1 MGSLLMNIIN
11 NLEIV
16 KDNLVSLKSKAKI
29 IVVCKNQQFS
39 KIQNL
44 LDFGHLDFGENKI
57 QEAHEKWNDFLKNN
71 NNINLHFI
79 GSLQSNKAKQA
90 FQIFNY
96 VHSLDS
102 EKLAKIFHELEV
114 INRRQIKYFVQVN
127 IGSEPQK
134 NGIDISV
141 VNDFVN
147 YCKHK
152 LNLNIIGLM
161 AIPPKDQNPELFFKQ
176 LYELNLAN
184 NLEELSMGMSD
195 DYKIA
200 AKYNATYVR
209 IGSAIF
215 S

>member
-57 QEAHEKWNDFLKNN
+57 QEAHEKWNDLLKNN

>member
-1 MGSLLMNIIN
+1 MNIIN

-39 KIQNL
+39 RIKDL
-44 LDFGHLDFGENKI
+44 LDSGHLDFGENKI
-57 QEAHEKWNDFLKNN
+57 QEAYEKWIDILKKN

-79 GSLQSNKAKQA
+79 GKLQSNKAKQA

-102 EKLAKIFHELEV
+102 EKLAKIFHELEI
-114 INRRQIKYFVQVN
+114 INGRQIKYFVQVN
-127 IGSEPQK
+127 IGREPQK
-134 NGIDISV
+134 NGIDISA
-141 VNDFVN
+141 VNDFVH
-147 YCKHK
+147 YCKNK
-152 LNLNIIGLM
+152 LNLNVIGLM
-161 AIPPKDQNPELFFKQ
+161 AIPPKDQNPESFFKQ

-200 AKYNATYVR
+200 TKYNTTYVR

>member
-1 MGSLLMNIIN
+1 MNIIN

-29 IVVCKNQQFS
+29 IAVCKNQQFS
-39 KIQNL
+39 RIKNL

-57 QEAHEKWNDFLKNN
+57 QEANEKWNDISKNF

-79 GSLQSNKAKQA
+79 GKLQSNKVKQA

-114 INRRQIKYFVQVN
+114 INKRKIKYFVQVN
-127 IGSEPQK
+127 IGSESQK
-134 NGIDISV
+134 NGIDISA

-147 YCKHK
+147 YCKNK
-152 LNLNIIGLM
+152 LNLNVIGLM

-200 AKYNATYVR
+200 AKYNTTYVR

>member
-1 MGSLLMNIIN
+1 MNIIN

-29 IVVCKNQQFS
+29 IVVSKNQQLS
-39 KIQNL
+39 SIQNL

-57 QEAHEKWNDFLKNN
+57 QEAHEKWNDVLKNN

>member
-1 MGSLLMNIIN
+1 MNIIN

-29 IVVCKNQQFS
+29 IVVCKNQQLS
-39 KIQNL
+39 SIQNL

-57 QEAHEKWNDFLKNN
+57 QEAQEKWNNILKKF

-79 GSLQSNKAKQA
+79 GKLQSNKAKQA

-96 VHSLDS
+96 VHSLDN
-102 EKLAKIFHELEV
+102 EKLAKIFNELEI
-114 INRRQIKYFVQVN
+114 INKRKIKYFVQVN

-134 NGIDISV
+134 NGIDISA

-147 YCKHK
+147 YCKNK
-152 LNLNIIGLM
+152 LNLNVRGLM
-161 AIPPKDQNPELFFKQ
+161 AIPPKDQNPEFFFKQ

-200 AKYNATYVR
+200 AKYNTAYVR

>member
-1 MGSLLMNIIN
+1 MDIIN

-16 KDNLVSLKSKAKI
+16 KDNLASLKSKAKI
-29 IVVCKNQQFS
+29 IVVCKNQQLS

-57 QEAHEKWNDFLKNN
+57 QEAHEKWN
-71 NNINLHFI
+71 NIIKKFSNLNLHFI
-79 GSLQSNKAKQA
+79 GKLQSNKAKQA

-96 VHSLDS
+96 VHSLDN
-102 EKLAKIFHELEV
+102 EKLAKIFSELEI
-114 INRRQIKYFVQVN
+114 INKKKIKYFVQVN

-147 YCKHK
+147 YCKNK
-152 LNLNIIGLM
+152 LNLNVIGLM
-161 AIPPKDQNPELFFKQ
+161 AIPPKDQNPELFFKK

-184 NLEELSMGMSD
+184 NLQELSIGMSD

>member
-1 MGSLLMNIIN
+1 MDVIN
-11 NLEIV
+11 NLKII
-16 KDNLVSLKSKAKI
+16 KDNLVSIKSKAKI
-29 IVVCKNQQFS
+29 IAVSKNQQFLR
-39 KIQNL
+39 IQNL

-57 QEAHEKWNDFLKNN
+57 QEAHEKWNDVLKNN

>member
-1 MGSLLMNIIN
+1 MNIIN

-29 IVVCKNQQFS
+29 IVVCKNQQFLR
-39 KIQNL
+39 IQNL

-57 QEAHEKWNDFLKNN
+57 QEAYEKWNDILKKH

-79 GSLQSNKAKQA
+79 GKLQSNKAKQA

-96 VHSLDS
+96 VHSLDN
-102 EKLAKIFHELEV
+102 EKLAKIFNELEV
-114 INRRQIKYFVQVN
+114 INKRKIKYFVQVN

-134 NGIDISV
+134 NGIAISA

-147 YCKHK
+147 YCKNK
-152 LNLNIIGLM
+152 LNLNVRGLM

-200 AKYNATYVR
+200 AKYNTTYVR

>member
-1 MGSLLMNIIN
+1 MNIIN
-11 NLEIV
+11 NLEII

-39 KIQNL
+39 SVQNL

-57 QEAHEKWNDFLKNN
+57 QEAQEKWSDISKKF

-79 GSLQSNKAKQA
+79 GKLQSNKAKQA

-96 VHSLDS
+96 VHSLDN
-102 EKLAKIFHELEV
+102 EKLAKIFNQLELTNE
-114 INRRQIKYFVQVN
+114 RKLKYFVQVN
-127 IGSEPQK
+127 IGSESQK
-134 NGIDISV
+134 NGIDISA

-147 YCKHK
+147 YCKNK
-152 LNLNIIGLM
+152 LNLNVRGLM

-200 AKYNATYVR
+200 AKYNTTYVR

>member
-1 MGSLLMNIIN
+1 MNIIN

-29 IVVCKNQQFS
+29 IAVCKNQQFS
-39 KIQNL
+39 RIKNL

-57 QEAHEKWNDFLKNN
+57 QEANEKWNDISKNF

-79 GSLQSNKAKQA
+79 GKLQSNKVKQA

-114 INRRQIKYFVQVN
+114 INGRQIKYFVQVN
-127 IGSEPQK
+127 IGREPQK
-134 NGIDISV
+134 NGINISA

-147 YCKHK
+147 YCKNK
-152 LNLNIIGLM
+152 LNLNVIGLM

-176 LYELNLAN
+176 LHKLNLAN

-200 AKYNATYVR
+200 TKYNTTYVR

>member
-1 MGSLLMNIIN
+1 MDIIN

-16 KDNLVSLKSKAKI
+16 KDNLASLKSKAKI
-29 IVVCKNQQFS
+29 IVVCKNQQLS

-57 QEAHEKWNDFLKNN
+57 QEAHEKWN
-71 NNINLHFI
+71 NIIKKFSNLNLHFI
-79 GSLQSNKAKQA
+79 GKLQSNKAKQA

-96 VHSLDS
+96 VHSLDN
-102 EKLAKIFHELEV
+102 EKLAKIFSELEI
-114 INRRQIKYFVQVN
+114 INKKKIKYFVQVN

-134 NGIDISV
+134 NGIDISA

-147 YCKHK
+147 YCKNK
-152 LNLNIIGLM
+152 LNLNVIGLM
-161 AIPPKDQNPELFFKQ
+161 AIPPKDQNPELFFKK

-184 NLEELSMGMSD
+184 NLQELSIGMSD

>member
-1 MGSLLMNIIN
+1 MNIIN

-57 QEAHEKWNDFLKNN
+57 QEAHEKWNDILKN

-79 GSLQSNKAKQA
+79 GRLQSNKAKQA

-127 IGSEPQK
+127 IGREPQK

-152 LNLNIIGLM
+152 LNLNVIGLM
-161 AIPPKDQNPELFFKQ
+161 AIPPKDQNPESFFKQ

>member
-1 MGSLLMNIIN
+1 MNIIN

-44 LDFGHLDFGENKI
+44 LDFGHLDFGENKF
-57 QEAHEKWNDFLKNN
+57 QEAYEKWNDIIKKN

-79 GSLQSNKAKQA
+79 GKLQSNKAKQA
-90 FQIFNY
+90 FEIFNY
-96 VHSLDS
+96 VHSLDN

-114 INRRQIKYFVQVN
+114 INKRQIKYFVQVN
-127 IGSEPQK
+127 IGGEPQK
-134 NGIDISV
+134 NGIDIST

-147 YCKHK
+147 YCKNK
-152 LNLNIIGLM
+152 LNLNVRGLM
-161 AIPPKDQNPELFFKQ
+161 ALPPKDQNPELFFKK

-184 NLEELSMGMSD
+184 NLEELSMGMSN

-200 AKYNATYVR
+200 AKYNTTYVR
-209 IGSAIF
+209 LGSAIF

>member
-1 MGSLLMNIIN
+1 MNIIN

-44 LDFGHLDFGENKI
+44 LDIGHLDFGENKI
-57 QEAHEKWNDFLKNN
+57 QEAYEKWNDALKKFKNV
-71 NNINLHFI
+71 NLHFI
-79 GSLQSNKAKQA
+79 GKLQSNKAKQA

-96 VHSLDS
+96 VHSLDN
-102 EKLAKIFHELEV
+102 EKLAKIFHELEL
-114 INRRQIKYFVQVN
+114 INKRHIKYFVQVN

-141 VNDFVN
+141 VKDFVY
-147 YCKHK
+147 YCKNK
-152 LNLNIIGLM
+152 LNLDIRGLM
-161 AIPPKDQNPELFFKQ
+161 AIPPKDKSPDLFFKQ

-184 NLEELSMGMSD
+184 NLKELSMGMSD

>member
-1 MGSLLMNIIN
+1 MNIIN

-29 IVVCKNQQFS
+29 IAVCKNQQFS
-39 KIQNL
+39 RIKNL

-57 QEAHEKWNDFLKNN
+57 QEANEKWNDISKNF

-79 GSLQSNKAKQA
+79 GKLQSNKVKQA

-102 EKLAKIFHELEV
+102 EKLAKIFHDLEV

-127 IGSEPQK
+127 IGSESQK
-134 NGIDISV
+134 NGIDISA

-147 YCKHK
+147 YCKNK
-152 LNLNIIGLM
+152 LNLNVIGLM

-200 AKYNATYVR
+200 TKYNTTYVR

>member
-1 MGSLLMNIIN
+1 MNIIN
-11 NLEIV
+11 NFDIINN
-16 KDNLVSLKSKAKI
+16 NLIFLKSKAKI
-29 IVVCKNQQFS
+29 IVVCKNQQLS
-39 KIQNL
+39 RIQTL

-57 QEAHEKWNDFLKNN
+57 QEAQEKWNNILNKF

-79 GSLQSNKAKQA
+79 GKLQSNKAKQA

-96 VHSLDS
+96 VHSLDN
-102 EKLAKIFHELEV
+102 EKLAKIFNELEV
-114 INRRQIKYFVQVN
+114 INKRKIKYFVQVN

-134 NGIDISV
+134 NGIDISA

-147 YCKHK
+147 YCKNK
-152 LNLNIIGLM
+152 LNLNVRGLM
-161 AIPPKDQNPELFFKQ
+161 AIPPKDQNPEFFFKQ

>member
-1 MGSLLMNIIN
+1 MGIIN

-39 KIQNL
+39 SIQNL
-44 LDFGHLDFGENKI
+44 LDFGHLEFGENKI
-57 QEAHEKWNDFLKNN
+57 QEAHEKWNNILKNN

-79 GSLQSNKAKQA
+79 GKLQSNKAKQA

>member
-1 MGSLLMNIIN
+1 MNIIN
-11 NLEIV
+11 NFDIINN
-16 KDNLVSLKSKAKI
+16 NLIFLKSKAKI
-29 IVVCKNQQFS
+29 IVVCKNQQLS
-39 KIQNL
+39 RIQTL

-57 QEAHEKWNDFLKNN
+57 QEAHEKWNDILKNN
-71 NNINLHFI
+71 KNLNLHFI
-79 GSLQSNKAKQA
+79 GKLQSNKAKQA
-90 FQIFNY
+90 FEIFNY
-96 VHSLDS
+96 VHSLDN

-114 INRRQIKYFVQVN
+114 INKKKIKYFVQVN

-134 NGIDISV
+134 NGIDISA

-147 YCKHK
+147 YCKNK
-152 LNLNIIGLM
+152 LNLNVRGLM

-200 AKYNATYVR
+200 AKYNTTYVR

>member
-1 MGSLLMNIIN
+1 MNIIN
-11 NLEIV
+11 NFDIINN
-16 KDNLVSLKSKAKI
+16 NLIFLKSKAKI
-29 IVVCKNQQFS
+29 IVVCKNQQLS
-39 KIQNL
+39 RIQTL

-57 QEAHEKWNDFLKNN
+57 QEAHEKWNDILKNN
-71 NNINLHFI
+71 KNLNLHFI
-79 GSLQSNKAKQA
+79 GKLQSNKAKQA
-90 FQIFNY
+90 FEIFNY
-96 VHSLDS
+96 VHSLDN
-102 EKLAKIFHELEV
+102 EKLAKIFYELEV
-114 INRRQIKYFVQVN
+114 INKRKIKYFVQVN

-134 NGIDISV
+134 NGIDISA

-147 YCKHK
+147 YCKNK
-152 LNLNIIGLM
+152 LNLNVRGLM

-200 AKYNATYVR
+200 AKYNTTYVR

>member
-1 MGSLLMNIIN
+1 MNIIN
-11 NLEIV
+11 NLEFV

-39 KIQNL
+39 RIKNL
-44 LDFGHLDFGENKI
+44 LDFGHLEFGENKI
-57 QEAHEKWNDFLKNN
+57 QEAYEKWSDISKKF

-79 GSLQSNKAKQA
+79 GKLQSNKAKQA

-96 VHSLDS
+96 VHSLDN
-102 EKLAKIFHELEV
+102 EKLAKIFHDLEV

-127 IGSEPQK
+127 IGSESQK
-134 NGIDISV
+134 NGIDISA

-147 YCKHK
+147 YCKNK
-152 LNLNIIGLM
+152 LNLNVRGLM

-184 NLEELSMGMSD
+184 NLKELSMGMSD

-200 AKYNATYVR
+200 AKYNTTYVR

>member
-1 MGSLLMNIIN
+1 MNIIN
-11 NLEIV
+11 NFDIINN
-16 KDNLVSLKSKAKI
+16 NLIFLKSKAKI
-29 IVVCKNQQFS
+29 IVVCKNQQLS
-39 KIQNL
+39 SIQNL

-57 QEAHEKWNDFLKNN
+57 QEAHEKWNDVLKNKK
-71 NNINLHFI
+71 NINLHFI
-79 GSLQSNKAKQA
+79 GKLQSNKAKQA

-96 VHSLDS
+96 VHSLDN
-102 EKLAKIFHELEV
+102 EKLAKIFHELEA

-134 NGIDISV
+134 NGIDISA

-147 YCKHK
+147 YCKNK
-152 LNLNIIGLM
+152 LNLNVIGLM
-161 AIPPKDQNPELFFKQ
+161 AIPPKDQNPELFFKK

-184 NLEELSMGMSD
+184 NLQELSIGMSD

-200 AKYNATYVR
+200 AKYNTTYVR

>member
-1 MGSLLMNIIN
+1 MNIIN
-11 NLEIV
+11 NFDIINN
-16 KDNLVSLKSKAKI
+16 NLILLKSKAKI
-29 IVVCKNQQFS
+29 IVVCKNQQLS
-39 KIQNL
+39 RIQNL

-57 QEAHEKWNDFLKNN
+57 QEAHEKWNDILKNN
-71 NNINLHFI
+71 KNINLHFI
-79 GSLQSNKAKQA
+79 GKLQSNKAKQA

-96 VHSLDS
+96 VHSLDN

-114 INRRQIKYFVQVN
+114 INRRQVKYFVQVN

-134 NGIDISV
+134 NGIDISA

-147 YCKHK
+147 YCKNK
-152 LNLNIIGLM
+152 LNLNVKGLM

-200 AKYNATYVR
+200 TKYNTTYVR

>member
-1 MGSLLMNIIN
+1 MDIIN

-29 IVVCKNQQFS
+29 IVVCKNQQLS
-39 KIQNL
+39 KIKNL

-57 QEAHEKWNDFLKNN
+57 QEAHEKWNDIKKKFNN
-71 NNINLHFI
+71 LNLHFI
-79 GSLQSNKAKQA
+79 GKLQSNKAKQA

-96 VHSLDS
+96 VHSLDN
-102 EKLAKIFHELEV
+102 EKLAKIFNELEV
-114 INRRQIKYFVQVN
+114 INKKKIKYFVQVN
-127 IGSEPQK
+127 IGNEPQK
-134 NGIDISV
+134 NGIDISA

-147 YCKHK
+147 YCKNK
-152 LNLNIIGLM
+152 LNLNVRGLM

>member
-1 MGSLLMNIIN
+1 MNIIN

-57 QEAHEKWNDFLKNN
+57 QEAYEKWNNIIKKF

-79 GSLQSNKAKQA
+79 GKLQSNKAKQA
-90 FQIFNY
+90 FEIFNY
-96 VHSLDS
+96 VHSLDN

-114 INRRQIKYFVQVN
+114 INKRQIKYFVQVN
-127 IGSEPQK
+127 IGGEPQK
-134 NGIDISV
+134 NGIDIST

-147 YCKHK
+147 YCKNK
-152 LNLNIIGLM
+152 LNLNVRGLM
-161 AIPPKDQNPELFFKQ
+161 ALPPKDQNPELFFKK

-184 NLEELSMGMSD
+184 NLEELSMCMSN

-200 AKYNATYVR
+200 AKYNTTYVR

>member
-1 MGSLLMNIIN
+1 MNIIN

-39 KIQNL
+39 IIQNL

-57 QEAHEKWNDFLKNN
+57 QEAYEKWNDILKKH

-79 GSLQSNKAKQA
+79 GKLQSNKAKQA

-96 VHSLDS
+96 VHSLDN
-102 EKLAKIFHELEV
+102 EKLAKIFNELEV
-114 INRRQIKYFVQVN
+114 INKRKIKYFVQVN

-134 NGIDISV
+134 NGIDISG
-141 VNDFVN
+141 VNNFVN
-147 YCKHK
+147 YCKNK
-152 LNLNIIGLM
+152 LNLNVRGLM

-200 AKYNATYVR
+200 TKYNTTYVR

>member
-1 MGSLLMNIIN
+1 MNIIN

-39 KIQNL
+39 SIQNL

-57 QEAHEKWNDFLKNN
+57 QEAQEKWNNILNKF

-79 GSLQSNKAKQA
+79 GKLQSNKAKQA

-96 VHSLDS
+96 VHSLDN

-134 NGIDISV
+134 NGIDISA
-141 VNDFVN
+141 VNDFVK
-147 YCKHK
+147 YCKNT
-152 LNLNIIGLM
+152 LNLNVKGLM

-200 AKYNATYVR
+200 TKYNTTYVR

>member
-1 MGSLLMNIIN
+1 MNIIN

-57 QEAHEKWNDFLKNN
+57 QEAYEKWNDIIKKN

-79 GSLQSNKAKQA
+79 GKLQSNKAKQA
-90 FQIFNY
+90 FEIFNY
-96 VHSLDS
+96 VHSLDN

-114 INRRQIKYFVQVN
+114 INKRQIKYFVQVN
-127 IGSEPQK
+127 IGREPQK
-134 NGIDISV
+134 NGIDIST
-141 VNDFVN
+141 VNDFVY
-147 YCKHK
+147 YCKNK
-152 LNLNIIGLM
+152 LNLNVRGLM
-161 AIPPKDQNPELFFKQ
+161 ALPPKDQNPELFFKQ

-184 NLEELSMGMSD
+184 NLEELSMGMSN

-200 AKYNATYVR
+200 VKYNTTYVR

>member
-1 MGSLLMNIIN
+1 MNIIN

-16 KDNLVSLKSKAKI
+16 RDNLVSLKSKAKI
-29 IVVCKNQQFS
+29 IVVCKNQQFLR
-39 KIQNL
+39 IQNL

-57 QEAHEKWNDFLKNN
+57 QEAYEKWNDILKKH

-79 GSLQSNKAKQA
+79 GKLQSNKAKQA

-96 VHSLDS
+96 VHSLDN
-102 EKLAKIFHELEV
+102 EKLAKIFNELEV
-114 INRRQIKYFVQVN
+114 INKRKIKYFVQVN
-127 IGSEPQK
+127 IGSESQK
-134 NGIDISV
+134 NGIDISA

-147 YCKHK
+147 YCKNK
-152 LNLNIIGLM
+152 LNLNVRGLM

-200 AKYNATYVR
+200 AKYHTTYVR

>member
-1 MGSLLMNIIN
+1 MDIIN

-16 KDNLVSLKSKAKI
+16 KDNLASLKSKAKI
-29 IVVCKNQQFS
+29 IVVCKNQQLS

-57 QEAHEKWNDFLKNN
+57 QEAHEKWN
-71 NNINLHFI
+71 NIIKKFSNLNLHFI
-79 GSLQSNKAKQA
+79 GKLQSNKAKQA

-96 VHSLDS
+96 VHSLDN
-102 EKLAKIFHELEV
+102 EKLAKIFSELEI
-114 INRRQIKYFVQVN
+114 INKKKIKYFVQVN

-134 NGIDISV
+134 NGINISA

-147 YCKHK
+147 YCKNK
-152 LNLNIIGLM
+152 LNLNVIGLM
-161 AIPPKDQNPELFFKQ
+161 AIPPKDQNPELFFKK

-184 NLEELSMGMSD
+184 NLQELSIGMSD

>member
-1 MGSLLMNIIN
+1 MNIIN
-11 NLEIV
+11 NFDIINN
-16 KDNLVSLKSKAKI
+16 NLIFLKSKAKI
-29 IVVCKNQQFS
+29 IVVCKNQQLS
-39 KIQNL
+39 RIQTL

-57 QEAHEKWNDFLKNN
+57 QEAHEKWKDVLKNKK
-71 NNINLHFI
+71 NINLHFI
-79 GSLQSNKAKQA
+79 GKLQSNKAKQA

-96 VHSLDS
+96 VHSLDN
-102 EKLAKIFHELEV
+102 EKLAKIFHELEA

-134 NGIDISV
+134 NGIDISA

-147 YCKHK
+147 YCKNK
-152 LNLNIIGLM
+152 LNLNVIGLM

-200 AKYNATYVR
+200 AKYNTTYVR

-215 S
+215 N

>member
-200 AKYNATYVR
+200 SKYNATYVR

>member
-1 MGSLLMNIIN
+1 MNIIN

-29 IVVCKNQQFS
+29 IAVCKNQQFS
-39 KIQNL
+39 RIKNL

-57 QEAHEKWNDFLKNN
+57 QEAYEKWNDILKKN

-79 GSLQSNKAKQA
+79 GNLQSNKAKQA

-114 INRRQIKYFVQVN
+114 INGRQIKYFVQVN
-127 IGSEPQK
+127 IGREPQK
-134 NGIDISV
+134 NGIDISA

-147 YCKHK
+147 YCKNK
-152 LNLNIIGLM
+152 LNLNVRGLM
-161 AIPPKDQNPELFFKQ
+161 AIPPKDQNPESFFKQ

-200 AKYNATYVR
+200 TKYNTTYVR

>member
-1 MGSLLMNIIN
+1 MDVIN
-11 NLEIV
+11 NLKII
-16 KDNLVSLKSKAKI
+16 KDNLVSIKSKAKI
-29 IVVCKNQQFS
+29 IAVSKNQQFLR
-39 KIQNL
+39 IQNL

-57 QEAHEKWNDFLKNN
+57 QEAHDKWKDILKNN

-79 GSLQSNKAKQA
+79 GRLQSNKAKQA

-96 VHSLDS
+96 VHSLDN

-114 INRRQIKYFVQVN
+114 ISRRQIKYFVQVN

-134 NGIDISV
+134 NGINISA

-147 YCKHK
+147 YCKNK

-161 AIPPKDQNPELFFKQ
+161 AIPPKDQNPESLFKQ

-195 DYKIA
+195 DYQIA
-200 AKYNATYVR
+200 AKYNSTFLR

>member
-1 MGSLLMNIIN
+1 MNIIN
-11 NLEIV
+11 NFDIINN
-16 KDNLVSLKSKAKI
+16 NLIFLKSKAKI
-29 IVVCKNQQFS
+29 IVVCKNQQLS
-39 KIQNL
+39 RIQTL

-57 QEAHEKWNDFLKNN
+57 QEAHEKWNDVLKNKK
-71 NNINLHFI
+71 NINLHFI
-79 GSLQSNKAKQA
+79 GKLQSNKAKQA
-90 FQIFNY
+90 FEIFNY
-96 VHSLDS
+96 VHSLDN
-102 EKLAKIFHELEV
+102 EKLAKIFHELEI
-114 INRRQIKYFVQVN
+114 INKRKIKYFVQVN

-134 NGIDISV
+134 NGIDISA

-147 YCKHK
+147 YCKNK
-152 LNLNIIGLM
+152 LNLNVRGLM

-200 AKYNATYVR
+200 AKYNTTHVR

>member
-1 MGSLLMNIIN
+1 MNIIN
-11 NLEIV
+11 NFDIINN
-16 KDNLVSLKSKAKI
+16 NLIFLKSKAKI
-29 IVVCKNQQFS
+29 IVVCKNQQLS
-39 KIQNL
+39 RIQTL

-57 QEAHEKWNDFLKNN
+57 QEAHEKWNDVLKNN
-71 NNINLHFI
+71 KNINLHFI
-79 GSLQSNKAKQA
+79 GKLQSNKAKQA

-96 VHSLDS
+96 IHSLDN

-127 IGSEPQK
+127 IGGELQK
-134 NGIDISV
+134 NGIDISA

-147 YCKHK
+147 YCKNK
-152 LNLNIIGLM
+152 LNLNVIGLM
-161 AIPPKDQNPELFFKQ
+161 AIPPKDQNPEFFFKK
-176 LYELNLAN
+176 LYELNSAN
-184 NLEELSMGMSD
+184 NLQELSMGMSD

-200 AKYNATYVR
+200 AKYNTTYVR